1 MISIT
6 TIGHL
11 ISSSATKSKTYSCI
25 RLIDDL
31 NEDSLR
37 GLQGGDEVYVIFY
50 HHHQSRFDLW
60 AYNNKL
66 ATEEAKGIFSEKI
79 YPRPNN
85 LEVLTCTVESVEQ
98 NTLWINRLD
107 IMPGTPVIDIQKIN
121 Q

>member
-11 ISSSATKSKTYSCI
+11 TLSNAVKSKTHSSI

-31 NEDSLR
+31 NGNSLK
-37 GLQGGDEVYVIFY
+37 GLQPGDKVYVIFY

-60 AYNNKL
+60 AYNHKNP
-66 ATEEAKGIFSEKI
+66 TGDVKGIFAEKI

-85 LEVLTCTVESVEQ
+85 LEVLTCTVDSVEH
-98 NTLWINRLD
+98 NVLWINHLD

-121 Q
+121 L